1 MDMFSLNLKSFW
13 HRWQPHGGPGG
24 KRQRFNAS
32 ETKNNKSRICAN
44 VISPFFPSVR
54 ASQCAVQIKGLISSL
69 PTSYFVSSG
78 GGLMDR
84 SLHVLSWSEDS
95 AGGAQG
101 RCPYHRTLA
110 ALLLLHRCTIWVELI
125 LGHFIIPHTKGE
137 ETDDLIAHCD
147 CYSVCGEL

>member
-1 MDMFSLNLKSFW
+1 MWKIYWSSWGKQLLLKWQNNVIENKGHGYVFPQPQELLTQMITPWWPWGEKTGFPKSL
-13 HRWQPHGGPGG
+13 
-24 KRQRFNAS
+24 NAS

-44 VISPFFPSVR
+44 VISPFFPSGR

-95 AGGAQG
+95 VGGAQG

-110 ALLLLHRCTIWVELI
+110 AFFS
-125 LGHFIIPHTKGE
+125 FIAAQFG
-137 ETDDLIAHCD
+137 L
-147 CYSVCGEL
+147 S